1 MYDELIAVHAIMRR
15 GAALVTG
22 SLDRLAREK
31 SVDVKALV
39 GTARWMIQFVHHH
52 HKSED
57 ELFWPV
63 LRELCP
69 AAADELAGL
78 AGLTSEHLA
87 LDAEL
92 HLLSREVDALA
103 ALDGSRDRADRADR
117 AAAAQ
122 AALPPAHR
130 IGELLLSH
138 LAQEEPVLRKL
149 LPQIPDADIAR
160 LRKAVVHGAPRT
172 GPHLVIGLMEDPD
185 PVQGCPDMLSNFPP
199 PIRWARPLLLNRYHA
214 TTKALGAAR

>member
-1 MYDELIAVHAIMRR
+1 MYDELMAVHAIMRR
-15 GAALVTG
+15 GTTLVTG
-22 SLDRLAREK
+22 SLDRLAHEK
-31 SVDVKALV
+31 SVGVKALV

-52 HKSED
+52 HKIED
-57 ELFWPV
+57 DLFWPV

-69 AAADELAGL
+69 AAVDELAV
-78 AGLTSEHLA
+78 LTREHLV
-87 LDAEL
+87 LDVEL
-92 HLLSREVDALA
+92 RRLSREVDALA

-122 AALPPAHR
+122 AAQPSAR
-130 IGELLLSH
+130 RVGELLLAH
-138 LAQEEPVLRKL
+138 LALEEPVLRKL
-149 LPQIPDADIAR
+149 LPYVADTDIVR

-185 PVQGCPDMLSNFPP
+185 PVQGRPAMLSNFPP

-214 TTKALGAAR
+214 TTQALGAAR